1 MKMLASG
8 YSAEIDKVGEAE
20 WSEII
25 QLFDDANIYQT
36 WSYGLIRWGEN
47 NLSHVVLKK
56 DGFIVGVAQLRIA
69 RLPVLERGIAYIRWG
84 PLWRLC
90 GKRTDLESLRQ
101 MIMALVKEYVFHR
114 GLLVRVLPNV
124 INCDDDANAIRS
136 IFETVGLRWETSS
149 YRTFLVDLTPS
160 MEELRKNLT
169 QGWRKQLRKA
179 EKNNKLKLIEGTKDK
194 LYEAFSALYNE
205 MLTRKGFSP
214 GVDINEF
221 REIQKDLPD
230 TLKMIVMIC
239 EFEREPVSALV
250 GSLIGNRGIYLLG
263 ATSDKGLKLK
273 GSYLLQWR
281 MIQWLKEH
289 GARWYDLGGIDPNGN
304 PGVYHFKAGL
314 GGVDVKHLGCFES
327 CENLASSFL
336 VGSGT
341 QLMMAFRKLKSLL
354 NRIRRAYLAIPR

>member
-36 WSYGLIRWGEN
+36 WSYGLIRWGED
-47 NLSHVVLKK
+47 NLSHVILKK
-56 DGFIVGVAQLRIA
+56 DGFIVGIAQLRIV

-90 GKRTDLESLRQ
+90 GKKTDLESLRQ
-101 MIMALVKEYVFHR
+101 MTRALLEEYVLHR
-114 GLLVRVLPNV
+114 GLLLRVLPNE
-124 INCDDDANAIRS
+124 IEGDDNTMRS
-136 IFETVGLRWETSS
+136 IFEMEGFRWRSDSYRSFMLDLKPSLEILRKGLRQ
-149 YRTFLVDLTPS
+149 
-160 MEELRKNLT
+160 K
-169 QGWRKQLRKA
+169 WRNSLNRA
-179 EKNNKLKLIEGTKDK
+179 EKNGLKLIEGTKDK

-205 MLTRKGFSP
+205 MLIRKGFSP

-289 GARWYDLGGIDPNGN
+289 GARWYDLGGIDPNGS

-354 NRIRRAYLAIPR
+354 SRIRRAYLAIPR